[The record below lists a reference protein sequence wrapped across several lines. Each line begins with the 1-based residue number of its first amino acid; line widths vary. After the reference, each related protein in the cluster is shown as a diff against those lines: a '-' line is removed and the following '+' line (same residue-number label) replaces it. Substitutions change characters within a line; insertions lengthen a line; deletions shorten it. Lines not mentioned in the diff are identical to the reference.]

1 MRVEVQSVVFSYTR
15 RRPAEHGAGAGRSGE
30 PGVRGGGFRGR
41 QDSLAAQRTYQNG
54 TNGLVLKGV
63 SLTARSGR
71 LLGIIGPNGSGKSTL
86 LKVIGGVLTP
96 LSGQV
101 LYDGQDIFRLR
112 PRETAK
118 LVAAV
123 NASEQPVFPFTVEQ
137 TVLMGRSPYA
147 PLFGDSP
154 ADLAIAREC
163 MQRTRVCHLA
173 RRKVTGLSS
182 GELQRV
188 LIARAL
194 AQRPKVLL
202 LDEPTAH
209 LDVNFQQE
217 VMELATDLA
226 HEAGLTVIAVLH
238 DLNLAGKYCDD
249 LVILVDG
256 QVAAAGPPNDV
267 LTEENLLAVYGVRAI
282 VGRRPDVD
290 RPAIFVV
297 SGASRDATGGQI
309 PEGYDGIGEGS
320 DCDAQ

>member
-1 MRVEVQSVVFSYTR
+1 
-15 RRPAEHGAGAGRSGE
+15 
-30 PGVRGGGFRGR
+30 
-41 QDSLAAQRTYQNG
+41 LAAQRTYQNG

-123 NASEQPVFPFTVEQ
+123 SASEQPVFPFTVEQ